1 MPCRRV
7 RKHPCF
13 VWFLGMVQEMLQAQ
27 VFEDLQVVA
36 VKKNVSHVSLER
48 PAAKRDSYFS

>member
-1 MPCRRV
+1 
-7 RKHPCF
+7 
-13 VWFLGMVQEMLQAQ
+13 MVQEMLQAQ

-48 PAAKRDSYFS
+48 PAAKRDSYFSWGILTFAHFSF